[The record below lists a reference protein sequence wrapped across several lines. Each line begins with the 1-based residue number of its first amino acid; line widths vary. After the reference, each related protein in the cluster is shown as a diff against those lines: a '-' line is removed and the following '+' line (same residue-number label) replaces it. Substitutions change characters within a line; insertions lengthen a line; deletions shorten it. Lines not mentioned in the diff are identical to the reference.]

1 MIRRFPVGTA
11 KFVTSRMMSTTQAVV
26 AEPSLV
32 TEKSKG
38 GLLHITL
45 NRPKAL
51 NALDMTM
58 VQHMNKLLTE
68 TINVPETKV
77 GSFLVKGAGAKA
89 FCAGGDVKTIWQ
101 ELATLKGDASKSTEI
116 GLGKPGYMHTD
127 FFREEYI
134 MNYMLAESL
143 VPQVSIWDGFVMG
156 GGVGV
161 SIFGEFRVAS
171 EKAVFAMPETGTIL
185 SLFAYDGKS
194 LSLFY
199 IFRCFVF
206 FCSNWSDPRCRWQ
219 LVVAPLERWRRRLCW

>member
-11 KFVTSRMMSTTQAVV
+11 KFVTSRMMSTTQAVA

-68 TINVPETKV
+68 TINVSETKV
-77 GSFLVKGAGAKA
+77 GAFLVKGAGAKA

-171 EKAVFAMPETGTIL
+171 EKAVFAMPETGTIML
-185 SLFAYDGKS
+185 LFAYDGKS
-194 LSLFY
+194 LSLIY
-199 IFRCFVF
+199 SLHCYFVLF
-206 FCSNWSDPRCRWQ
+206 LQR
-219 LVVAPLERWRRRLCW
+219 LV